1 LPKTLLSLACN
12 ETPEPVT
19 VTGLPKYEISSP
31 TPGLN
36 WLKSY
41 VIPELK
47 LVGLKN
53 VDTPAAWDAVAASA
67 SPTKSAFAA
76 DFACMGAENITASFS
91 VVDHKGW
98 KPKLPIT
105 QAKSVHKNLVVQI
118 Q

>member
-1 LPKTLLSLACN
+1 LACN

-19 VTGLPKYEISSP
+19 VTGLPKYEISAP

-76 DFACMGAENITASFS
+76 DFACMAAENITASFS
-91 VVDHKGW
+91 LVDHKGW
-98 KPKLPIT
+98 KSKPRLYKQKACTKI
-105 QAKSVHKNLVVQI
+105 
-118 Q
+118 